1 MLILPLH
8 KPLNLATLPLVT
20 LLLVVTNALVYFGW
34 QRGDE
39 RRVEAAQAWYR
50 QSGLGEYEVPAYE
63 KHLRLTAQRDALAG
77 LEAVPEAQRAGFVGM
92 STLSNVAFVTALE
105 EGRLFESEQQH
116 AAWQALRRPYQKKLD
131 EVFTLRHVMRS
142 SEWSPARML
151 SSAFLHGGFL
161 HLLGNMLFLVVLG
174 LLLEGALGGWRFLG
188 VYLLGAFG
196 ASLASLWWRWG
207 ESGGGLGASGAI
219 AAVMGAFC
227 VVWGRRPVRFFYWFG
242 VVFDYVR
249 APAIWLL
256 PLWLGW
262 EVYNLLANAKA
273 GIGFD
278 AHAGG
283 LICGAL
289 LGGLLVLTR
298 QVREDYMADAVEPD
312 AVDGRWEQAL
322 RHMGRLEN
330 AAAERLLAELA
341 AEQPPRLDVAVARYR
356 VARNAGKPADVQARA
371 LDVLRLDA
379 TGDAASQAV
388 QRDIVKQWLATG
400 APPTAEVQRLMFER
414 CLKAGWLQEAEAML
428 EQAAAQPA
436 GEQLAGEQA
445 QAWLRLALRHGEL
458 HAREQQH
465 RLLALI
471 EQRYPRAPQ
480 AAKARFLL
488 END

>member
-20 LLLVVTNALVYFGW
+20 MLLVVANMLIYFGW
-34 QRGDE
+34 QLGDE
-39 RRVEAAQAWYR
+39 QRLEAAQAWYR
-50 QSGLGEYEVPAYE
+50 QSGLGEYEAPAYE
-63 KHLRLTAQRDALAG
+63 RHLRLAAHRDALAE

-92 STLSNVAFVTALE
+92 STLSDVAFVAALE
-105 EGRLFESEQQH
+105 EGRLFESAQQH
-116 AAWQALRRPYQKKLD
+116 AAWRALRRQYQARLD

-142 SEWSPARML
+142 SEWSPVRMM
-151 SSAFLHGGFL
+151 SSAFLHGGFM
-161 HLLGNMLFLVVLG
+161 HLFGNMVFLVVLG

-188 VYLLGAFG
+188 VYLLGGFG

-242 VVFDYVR
+242 VVFDYAR

-262 EVYNLLANAKA
+262 EVYNLLTNAEA

-283 LICGAL
+283 LVSGAA
-289 LGGLLVLTR
+289 LGGLLVLTH
-298 QVREDYMADAVEPD
+298 QVREDYMADDVGAAA

-322 RHMGRLEN
+322 QHMGRLEN
-330 AAAERLLAELA
+330 AAAGRLLAELA
-341 AEQPPRLDVAVARYR
+341 GEQPQRLDVAAARYR
-356 VARNAGKPADVQARA
+356 LACNAGRPADMQARA

-379 TGDAASQAV
+379 RGDNAG
-388 QRDIVKQWLATG
+388 L
-400 APPTAEVQRLMFER
+400 EVQRGIAKTWLAAGTPPPAEAAQLLFEC
-414 CLKAGWLQEAEAML
+414 CLAAGWLQEAEAAL
-428 EQAAAQPA
+428 EFVTALPG
-436 GEQLAGEQA
+436 GEPA

-458 HAREQQH
+458 HAREQQR
-465 RLLALI
+465 RLLALL
-471 EQRYPRAPQ
+471 ERRYPQAPQ

-488 END
+488 ENDQA